1 MLSPSPNDIY
11 VCAEKIV
18 DDGIGLIGTIGLAN
32 DVAGTLMHQRDGESD
47 EEEEAAKYDI
57 R

>member
-1 MLSPSPNDIY
+1 MSPSPNDIY
-11 VCAEKIV
+11 ISAEKIV
-18 DDGIGLIGTIGLAN
+18 DDDIGLIENIGLAN
-32 DVAGTLMHQRDGESD
+32 DVAGTLMHQRYGESD

>member
-47 EEEEAAKYDI
+47 EEEKALKYDI